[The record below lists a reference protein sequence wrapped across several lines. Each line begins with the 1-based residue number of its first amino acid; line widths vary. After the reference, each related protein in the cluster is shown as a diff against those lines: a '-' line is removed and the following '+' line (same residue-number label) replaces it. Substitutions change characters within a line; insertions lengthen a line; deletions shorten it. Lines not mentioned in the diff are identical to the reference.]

1 MTNGVLHDRLDDK
14 GRDEHVP
21 TSEANVLVLGDAVL
35 AKASMFEAQVAPGLF
50 ELAGK
55 RDELVRAL
63 ERLTIEDRELTKEIA
78 RTRRVRAR
86 ERRDGVDGVEQKVRV
101 DLRL

>member
-14 GRDEHVP
+14 CRDEHIP
-21 TSEANVLVLGDAVL
+21 APKADMLVFGDAVL
-35 AKASMFEAQVAPGLF
+35 AKASMFEAQVTPSLF
-50 ELAGK
+50 ELTGK

-63 ERLTIEDRELTKEIA
+63 ERLTIEDRELAKEIA